1 MMTFEHQIS
10 GHSNTI
16 SISNSNSSSIIKLTN
31 LIEFNF
37 YSITSKLLTNQ
48 PFIGTWIPTFWGTLS
63 SQHDDDDKKKIM
75 LVLENLTF
83 PFLKPNILDVK
94 LGNELF
100 DVNASLQK
108 KIKLTNLSKETTSSS
123 NSLRISAFKVILSF
137 SFHFSFIDNNNI
149 INSGLEFF
157 NFNLF
162 FNR

>member
-1 MMTFEHQIS
+1 VKLEDRRDKMMTFEHQIS

-31 LIEFNF
+31 LIELNF

-63 SQHDDDDKKKIM
+63 HQHDDDKKKIM

-108 KIKLTNLSKETTSSS
+108 QMKLTNLSKETTSSS

-137 SFHFSFIDNNNI
+137 IPFPF
-149 INSGLEFF
+149 
-157 NFNLF
+157 LF
-162 FNR
+162 Y